1 MPPRLSLLAPRRLA
15 FRTTPLVPQKR
26 LSPLQSRLAS
36 DDALKDP
43 VQENPGEQP
52 SGANESQIPHVSEEQ
67 AAMDKIMG
75 DQPVEIEE
83 RGTPV
88 QEV

>member
-15 FRTTPLVPQKR
+15 FRTTPVVPQKR
-26 LSPLQSRLAS
+26 IALLQSRFAS
-36 DDALKDP
+36 GDGLQDP
-43 VQENPGEQP
+43 VQERPGEQP

-88 QEV
+88 QEA